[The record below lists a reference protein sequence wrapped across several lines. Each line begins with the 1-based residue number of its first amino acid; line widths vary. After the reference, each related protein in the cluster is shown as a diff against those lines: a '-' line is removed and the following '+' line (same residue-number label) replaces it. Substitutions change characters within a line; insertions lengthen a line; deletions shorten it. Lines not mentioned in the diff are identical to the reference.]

1 MISKLAVMTFSLV
14 TSTSVLATQY
24 ICEVYSVTYV
34 VYTGDTVALETA
46 GVFVVDLEREK
57 FKAMSEPELKGSCQG
72 AANFG
77 GAVKCIYA
85 PEGGIELET
94 LIMEGLPTLG
104 FTHFQN
110 IPAGSF
116 VRNGKCTKL

>member
-1 MISKLAVMTFSLV
+1 MISKLAVMTFSIV
-14 TSTSVLATQY
+14 TSTSVLAMQY
-24 ICEVYSVTYV
+24 ICEVNSVRFV
-34 VYTGDTVALETA
+34 SYTGDTVALDA
-46 GVFVVDLEREK
+46 GGVFVVDLEREK

-77 GAVKCIYA
+77 GTVKCIYA
-85 PEGGIELET
+85 PKGGIELET
-94 LIMEGLPTLG
+94 LIMEGLPTLS

-110 IPAGSF
+110 LPAGSF